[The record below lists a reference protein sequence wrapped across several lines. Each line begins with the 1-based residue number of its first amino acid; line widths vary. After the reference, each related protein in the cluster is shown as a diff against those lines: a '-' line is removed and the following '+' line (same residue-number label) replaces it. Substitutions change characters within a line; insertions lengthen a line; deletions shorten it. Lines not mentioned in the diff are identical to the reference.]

1 MSSQIVV
8 HDMPGMESIAV
19 ETRFDI
25 DNPDNKTETDSKKRL
40 EKQFRLWLLPGIIT
54 NGPI

>member
-8 HDMPGMESIAV
+8 NDMPGMESITV
-19 ETRFDI
+19 ETRVAI

-40 EKQFRLWLLPGIIT
+40 EKQFRLWLLPGIVK
-54 NGPI
+54 NVPI